1 MSYKKQT
8 RLVTAIQL
16 ALAAGITQT
25 AMAQPFEPEIFW
37 IDLDGRDGITIVGEF
52 EFDQTGSSVGA
63 AGDINGDGVDDLIIG
78 ARYASPIGSLS
89 GRSYVIFGSA
99 SGLPGSI
106 ELSAL
111 NGTNGFSL
119 NGEDSFDLAGESV
132 SGAGDFN
139 HDGRN
144 DLIIGAP
151 ELVISRG
158 GFDAGRSY
166 LVFGSSSAFASPFNL
181 SNLNGLNGNR
191 INGESAADFSGTS
204 VSFAG
209 DINDDGIDDVIIG
222 APAFNANGFDSG
234 RSYVV
239 FGSASGIN
247 DPFALNTLNGSNGFT
262 LDGESGND
270 RSGFSVS
277 RAGDINGDGIDDLVI
292 GAPDA
297 ESNGTSRTGKGY
309 VVFGSSSAF
318 PNPLQ
323 LRNLNSLNGF
333 AINGESEN
341 DLSGFSVSTAGD
353 FNADGIDDLIIGAVN
368 ANPNGNSNAGKSY
381 VIFGSD
387 SGLASPLNLDTI
399 NGLNGIV
406 LNGESSGDYSG
417 RSVSHAGDING
428 DGIDDLIIG
437 APGFDYGTKYDTG
450 RSYIVFGSESGLSS
464 PFNLSTLNGQNGF
477 ALSGVF
483 GDEKSGTSV
492 HHAGDVNADG
502 IDDLIVGAPGF
513 ASNTGVAYILFG
525 RPSVDLEIRKSNG
538 RPGVATGNST
548 TWTIEIRNIGFA
560 DVRDAVL
567 TDILPP
573 EVDAGTAIWTCT
585 ASAGASC
592 PNASGSGGLNETF
605 DLSIGEELTY
615 QLTANVIANEPAV
628 VINTATVALD
638 TGLTDLNPTNNRATD
653 SDPIGLFSDGF
664 ESEF

>member
-1 MSYKKQT
+1 MNYKKQT
-8 RLVTAIQL
+8 RLITAIQL

-52 EFDQTGSSVGA
+52 EFDQTGSSVSA

-78 ARYASPIGSLS
+78 ARYASPVGSLS

-106 ELSAL
+106 ELNAL

-166 LVFGSSSAFASPFNL
+166 IVFGSSSAFANPFNL

-209 DINDDGIDDVIIG
+209 DINNDGIDDVIIG

-247 DPFALNTLNGSNGFT
+247 DPFALSTLSGSNGFT

-277 RAGDINGDGIDDLVI
+277 RAGDINGDGIDDLII

-297 ESNGTSRTGKGY
+297 ESNSTSRTGKSY

-341 DLSGFSVSTAGD
+341 DLSGFSVSHAGD

-381 VIFGSD
+381 VVFGSD

-417 RSVSHAGDING
+417 RAVSHAGDING

-437 APGFDYGTKYDTG
+437 APGVDYDTKYDTG
-450 RSYIVFGSESGLSS
+450 RSYIVFGSASGLPN
-464 PFNLSTLNGQNGF
+464 PFNLSSLDGQNGF
-477 ALSGVF
+477 VLSGVF
-483 GDEKSGTSV
+483 ESERSGHSV
-492 HHAGDVNADG
+492 SGAGDINGDG
-502 IDDLIVGAPGF
+502 IDDLIVGAPGL
-513 ASNTGVAYILFG
+513 SNQTGLSYVLFG
-525 RPSVDLEIRKSNG
+525 RPSLDLEISKSNG
-538 RPGVATGNST
+538 RPGVSAGQPT
-548 TWTIEIRNIGFA
+548 TWSITIRNVGFA

-567 TDILPP
+567 TDPLPP
-573 EVDAGTAIWTCT
+573 EVDAGTAVWTCT

-592 PNASGSGGLNETF
+592 PNASGSGDLNETF
-605 DLSIGEELTY
+605 DLSIGEELIY
-615 QLTANVIANEPAV
+615 QLTANVTASEPAIL
-628 VINTATVALD
+628 INTATVTLAN
-638 TGLTDLNPTNNRATD
+638 GLVDLNPINNSATD
-653 SDPIGLFSDGF
+653 SDPVGLFSDGF